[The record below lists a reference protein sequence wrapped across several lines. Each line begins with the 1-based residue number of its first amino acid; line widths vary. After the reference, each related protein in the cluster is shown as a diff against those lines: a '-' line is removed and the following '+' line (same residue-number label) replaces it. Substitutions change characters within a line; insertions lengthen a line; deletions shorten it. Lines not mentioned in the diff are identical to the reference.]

1 MSDTRETTTMMG
13 QEASGVKTPK
23 LTLDSEERKIDFSF
37 MEPSL
42 TKEDIEDVTDETVAS
57 AGSVDESMLSDEEK
71 QQVDAFVKQIDV
83 SNVKM
88 VNSYGAGAQKGI
100 STFSSSITGTVK
112 TKEFGEVG
120 DSLCEL
126 REAINSTVA
135 PQKKGLLGLFQKGKQ
150 KVTYVIANYES
161 AETSIKK
168 IEKDLKRHQQ
178 VLTKDVYVFDQM
190 YNMNLEF
197 YKELTMYIIAGKK
210 ALEIARST
218 KLIELRNKAEL
229 TKDQLDIQLYRDY
242 EDACKRF
249 EKRIFDL
256 ETTRLVSIQMAPQI
270 RLLQNADQQVVDKL
284 RSDVINTIP
293 LWRNQMVLALG
304 IEHTTRALDA
314 QSAVDEMTNEM
325 FRRNAETLKQ
335 GAIDAALAS
344 ERGIVDVETL
354 RKVNA
359 DIITSINE
367 VVKIHEEGSK
377 RRAEAQEELAK
388 IEDELKQALL
398 EAGTR

>member
-1 MSDTRETTTMMG
+1 MSDVKETMG
-13 QEASGVKTPK
+13 QEAGGVKTPT
-23 LTLDSEERKIDFSF
+23 LTLNPEEKKYDMSF

-42 TKEDIEDVTDETVAS
+42 GKMDITESGTGTVAA
-57 AGSVDESMLSDEEK
+57 AGSVDESMLSPEEQK
-71 QQVDAFVKQIDV
+71 QVEEFVKQIDI

-88 VNSYGAGAQKGI
+88 VNSYGSSAQKGI

-112 TKEFGEVG
+112 TKEFGDVG
-120 DSLCEL
+120 DSLREL
-126 REAINSTVA
+126 RVAINSTIA

-161 AETSIKK
+161 AETNIRK
-168 IEKDLKRHQQ
+168 IEKDLQRHQQ

-190 YNMNLEF
+190 YDMNLEF

-218 KLIELRNKAEL
+218 KLVELREKAEA
-229 TKDQLDIQLYRDY
+229 TQDQLDVQMYRDY
-242 EDACKRF
+242 DDACKRF
-249 EKRIFDL
+249 EKRIYDL

-304 IEHTTRALDA
+304 IEHTTRALNA

-325 FRRNAETLKQ
+325 FKRNAETLKQ
-335 GAIDAALAS
+335 GAIDAAIAS
-344 ERGIVDVETL
+344 ERGIVDIETL

-377 RRAEAQEELAK
+377 RRAEATEELGK

-398 EAGTR
+398 EAGSR

>member
-1 MSDTRETTTMMG
+1 MSDVKETMG
-13 QEASGVKTPK
+13 QEAGGVKTPT
-23 LTLDSEERKIDFSF
+23 LTLNPEEKKYDMSF

-42 TKEDIEDVTDETVAS
+42 GKMDITESGAGTVAA
-57 AGSVDESMLSDEEK
+57 AGSVDESMLSPEEQK
-71 QQVDAFVKQIDV
+71 QVEEFVKQIDI

-88 VNSYGAGAQKGI
+88 VNSYGSSAQKGI

-112 TKEFGEVG
+112 TKEFGDVG
-120 DSLCEL
+120 DSLREL
-126 REAINSTVA
+126 RVAINSTIA
-135 PQKKGLLGLFQKGKQ
+135 PQKKGLFGLFQKGKQ

-161 AETSIKK
+161 AETNIRK
-168 IEKDLKRHQQ
+168 IEKDLQRHQQ

-190 YNMNLEF
+190 YDMNLEF

-218 KLIELRNKAEL
+218 KLVELREKAEA
-229 TKDQLDIQLYRDY
+229 TQDQLDVQMYRDY
-242 EDACKRF
+242 DDACKRF
-249 EKRIFDL
+249 EKRIYDL

-304 IEHTTRALDA
+304 IEHTTRALNA

-325 FRRNAETLKQ
+325 FKRNAETLKQ
-335 GAIDAALAS
+335 GAIDAAIAS
-344 ERGIVDVETL
+344 ERGIVDIETL

-377 RRAEAQEELAK
+377 RRAEATEELGK

-398 EAGTR
+398 EAGSR

>member
-1 MSDTRETTTMMG
+1 MNEKGVNAPEMK
-13 QEASGVKTPK
+13 EAAKAKTPT
-23 LTLDSEERKIDFSF
+23 LTLDPDEKKYDMSF

-42 TKEDIEDVTDETVAS
+42 GKGELEPMMDTSNAS
-57 AGSVDESMLSDEEK
+57 AGAVDESMLSEEEK
-71 QQVDAFVKQIDV
+71 TQVAEFVKQIDV
-83 SNVKM
+83 ANVKLM
-88 VNSYGAGAQKGI
+88 NSYGASAQKGI
-100 STFSSSITGTVK
+100 ATFSSSITGTVK

-120 DSLCEL
+120 DSLREL
-126 REAINSTVA
+126 RVAINSTIA
-135 PQKKGLLGLFQKGKQ
+135 PEKKGILGIFQKGKK
-150 KVTYVIANYES
+150 KVTYLISNYES
-161 AETSIKK
+161 AENNIKK
-168 IEKDLKRHQQ
+168 IEKDLRRHQQ
-178 VLTKDVYVFDQM
+178 TLTKDVYVFDQM
-190 YNMNLEF
+190 YEMNIEF

-210 ALEIARST
+210 ALENARNT
-218 KLIELRNKAEL
+218 KLVELQEKAAQ
-229 TKDQLDIQLYRDY
+229 TQDQLDVQMYRDY
-242 EDACKRF
+242 DDACKRF

-270 RLLQNADQQVVDKL
+270 RLLQNADQEVVDKL

-304 IEHTTRALDA
+304 IEHTTRALNA

-335 GAIDAALAS
+335 GAIDAAMAS
-344 ERGIVDVETL
+344 ERSIVDVETL

-377 RRAEAQEELAK
+377 KRAEAQEELAK

-398 EAGTR
+398 EAGAK

>member
-1 MSDTRETTTMMG
+1 MSDTREATTTMG
-13 QEASGVKTPK
+13 QEAGGIKAPK

-42 TKEDIEDVTDETVAS
+42 GTAEEGISDESVAS

-100 STFSSSITGTVK
+100 STFSSNITGTVK

-120 DSLCEL
+120 DSLREL
-126 REAINSTVA
+126 REAINSTIV
-135 PQKKGLLGLFQKGKQ
+135 PPKKGLLGFFQKGKQ

-178 VLTKDVYVFDQM
+178 VLTKDIYVFDQM
-190 YNMNLEF
+190 YDMNLEF

-210 ALEIARST
+210 ALEIARNT
-218 KLIELRNKAEL
+218 KLIELRNKADVAQ
-229 TKDQLDIQLYRDY
+229 DQLDIQLYRDY
-242 EDACKRF
+242 EDACIRF

-270 RLLQNADQQVVDKL
+270 RMLQNANQQVVDKL

-377 RRAEAQEELAK
+377 RRAEAQAELAQ

-398 EAGTR
+398 EAGAR

>member
-1 MSDTRETTTMMG
+1 MSETNETAVTMQ
-13 QEASGVKTPK
+13 QEAENVKAPT
-23 LTLDSEERKIDFSF
+23 LTLNAEERKIDLSF
-37 MEPSL
+37 MEPAFGKMDASIVESG
-42 TKEDIEDVTDETVAS
+42 TTS
-57 AGSVDESMLSDEEK
+57 AGSVDESMLTDAEKKQVEE
-71 QQVDAFVKQIDV
+71 FVRKIDV
-83 SNVKM
+83 TDVKLL
-88 VNSYGAGAQKGI
+88 NSYGSAAQKGI
-100 STFSSSITGTVK
+100 STFSTSLTGTVK
-112 TKEFGEVG
+112 TNEFGEVG
-120 DSLCEL
+120 DSLREL
-126 REAINSTVA
+126 RVAINSTVA
-135 PQKKGLLGLFQKGKQ
+135 PEKKGILGLFQKGKQ
-150 KVTYVIANYES
+150 KVTYLIANYET
-161 AETSIKK
+161 AETSIQK
-168 IEKDLKRHQQ
+168 IEKDLVKHQQ
-178 VLTKDVYVFDQM
+178 VLTKDIYVFDQM
-190 YNMNLEF
+190 YDMNLEF

-210 ALEIARST
+210 ALEVAKST
-218 KLIELRNKAEL
+218 KLVELREKAER
-229 TKDQLDIQLYRDY
+229 TQDQLDVQLYRDY
-242 EDACKRF
+242 EDACNRF

-304 IEHTTRALDA
+304 IEHATRALNA

-335 GAIDAALAS
+335 GAIDAAVAS

-354 RKVNA
+354 RKVNS

-377 RRAEAQEELAK
+377 KRAEAQVELAK

-398 EAGTR
+398 EAGSR

>member
-1 MSDTRETTTMMG
+1 MSDTREALITLG
-13 QEASGVKTPK
+13 QEAGGIKAPK

-42 TKEDIEDVTDETVAS
+42 GTAEEGISDESVAS
-57 AGSVDESMLSDEEK
+57 AGAVDESMLSDEEK
-71 QQVDAFVKQIDV
+71 QQVDSFVKQIDV

-100 STFSSSITGTVK
+100 STFSSNITGTVK

-120 DSLCEL
+120 DSLREL
-126 REAINSTVA
+126 REAINSTIV
-135 PQKKGLLGLFQKGKQ
+135 PPKKGILGFFQKGKQ

-178 VLTKDVYVFDQM
+178 VLTKDIYVFDQM
-190 YNMNLEF
+190 YDMNLEF

-210 ALEIARST
+210 ALEIARNT
-218 KLIELRNKAEL
+218 KLIELRNKADAAQ
-229 TKDQLDIQLYRDY
+229 DQLDIQLYRDY
-242 EDACKRF
+242 EDACIRF

-270 RLLQNADQQVVDKL
+270 RMLQNANQQVVDKL

-377 RRAEAQEELAK
+377 RRAEAQAELAQ

-398 EAGTR
+398 EAGER

>member
-1 MSDTRETTTMMG
+1 MSDTRETTTMG
-13 QEASGVKTPK
+13 QEAGGVKAPK
-23 LTLDSEERKIDFSF
+23 LTLDAEERKIDFSF

-42 TKEDIEDVTDETVAS
+42 GKGDVDTVTDSSVAS
-57 AGSVDESMLSDEEK
+57 AGSVDESMLSEEEK
-71 QQVDAFVKQIDV
+71 QQVDAFVKQIDI

-120 DSLCEL
+120 DSLREL
-126 REAINSTVA
+126 RVAINSTVA

-168 IEKDLKRHQQ
+168 IEKDLKKHQQ

-190 YNMNLEF
+190 YDMNLEF

-210 ALEIARST
+210 ALEMARNT
-218 KLIELRNKAEL
+218 KLIELRDKADA
-229 TKDQLDIQLYRDY
+229 TQDQLDIQLYRDY
-242 EDACKRF
+242 DDACKRF

-304 IEHTTRALDA
+304 IEHTTRALNA